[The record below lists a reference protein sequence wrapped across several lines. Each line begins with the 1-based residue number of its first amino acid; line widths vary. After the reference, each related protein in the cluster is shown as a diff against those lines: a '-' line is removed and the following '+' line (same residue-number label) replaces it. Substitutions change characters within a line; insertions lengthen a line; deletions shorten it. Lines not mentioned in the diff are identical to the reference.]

1 MLVLVLDKGPFEVMQ
16 TGEKMV
22 EYRTDNAYWRS
33 RIAGRGHT
41 HVEFRAG
48 YLPGCRRFTRRLV
61 RVQAL
66 AFVDETFSNGL
77 RVHARNQLALHLDF
91 DL

>member
-1 MLVLVLDKGPFEVMQ
+1 MLALNKAPYEVMHL
-16 TGEKMV
+16 GEKMI
-22 EYRTDNAYWRS
+22 EYRTNNAHWRS
-33 RIAGRGHT
+33 RIVGKGYT

-66 AFVDETFSNGL
+66 AFVDETYSNGL
-77 RVHARNQLALHLDF
+77 RVHARNQLALHLGF

>member
-1 MLVLVLDKGPFEVMQ
+1 MLALDKAPYEVMHL
-16 TGEKMV
+16 GEKMI
-22 EYRTDNAYWRS
+22 EYRTNNAYWRS
-33 RIAGRGHT
+33 RIVGKGYT

-66 AFVDETFSNGL
+66 AFVDETYSNGL

>member
-1 MLVLVLDKGPFEVMQ
+1 MLVLHKKPFEAMQ
-16 TGEKMV
+16 SGEKMV
-22 EYRTDNAYWRS
+22 EYRNNNSYWRN
-33 RIAGRGHT
+33 RIVGRGHT

-61 RVQAL
+61 GVQVLAL
-66 AFVDETFSNGL
+66 VDQSFSNGL
-77 RVHARNQLALHLDF
+77 RVHARNQLALHLGF

>member
-1 MLVLVLDKGPFEVMQ
+1 MLTLNEAPYEAMYLGK
-16 TGEKMV
+16 KMV
-22 EYRTDNAYWRS
+22 EYHTNNAHWRS
-33 RIAGRGHT
+33 RIVGKGHT

-48 YLPGCRRFTRRLV
+48 YLPGCRRFMRRLV

-66 AFVDETFSNGL
+66 ASVDETYSNGL